1 MAVNVQTIPDYCQLG
16 NRLFV
21 VDGVNHNLVMDGLHS
36 GPRPTGVRAQTAAIS
51 PTLAAG
57 EALEPNSAYVH
68 GIRRVLVSGDLEMPS
83 SAKTGTVTT
92 GLYVMTCGAAGADGD
107 SLADWQAISDAEFGI
122 RVDGEDFTVR
132 EVDFTAAHA
141 DGLAETMDEVVR
153 RIEAA
158 VQAEVGTPVQ
168 AAWDTDHFEFSSD
181 RGRVEHLFAVSGAGT
196 DVSGSAYM
204 NGLTGT
210 ATETYDLQC
219 EVTLEDYEEAPDS
232 AAGDWWTV
240 KYQVLRSF
248 ANSADAL
255 YLVAELTQAEFE
267 ALSSGVYTDAT
278 ADADLDTS
286 VSLDITAVRNVRFP
300 PVRCIRSLSGC
311 LVGAGSFSY
320 TAGTVTGEADSDQL
334 TVNSPGEVSM
344 ADYGAYVWID
354 EEPVVYQV
362 SAVDVDAGVL
372 TLSDTLANAASE
384 AAWAKWHDFE
394 TVYVSPPLPGN
405 IEGWTAGTEIVGN
418 SGDGQRIRALAAKN
432 GTGYVFRDNRVE
444 LLQRVSGAWTLR
456 AHPSTPP
463 GCVGHATVSDQ
474 WGDAVYYYAGDRGVW
489 RITPSAAQDIS
500 ARISTVFRDRVD
512 HSMDEFCHAVYNPQR
527 QWYMLWVFDTDW
539 ADLGFRCPQ
548 MCLVYDVPREQWYRF
563 ELAAES
569 SGVLLTSDYRPVVS
583 LGLGEN
589 MYTLDA
595 DSADGAD
602 VAAYVTAAGDNWV
615 EADSDVSSVLE
626 GQPVHVRDANGTIQR
641 RIVSGVVNSRVY
653 IHGTWTSTPSVE
665 DSVRVGAV
673 RWEWNSRTLASDGQS
688 AGGVREMQ
696 ALSTVAVLH
705 DVETADTPVTI
716 TVQALGKQSDRS
728 LSVSRDWSDEDDLDE
743 IRGADAGLR
752 ARRSRVTIAGDRGP
766 ATIHELQT
774 DWQAVAK
781 GRGR

>member
-16 NRLFV
+16 NRLHI

-36 GPRPTGVRAQTAAIS
+36 GERPMGARAQTGAIS
-51 PTLAAG
+51 PALSAG
-57 EALEPNSAYVH
+57 EALEPNSAYVY
-68 GIRRVLVSGDLEMPS
+68 GVRRVIVSGDLEIPS

-107 SLADWQAISDAEFGI
+107 SLADWQAIADAEFGI

-132 EVDFTAAHA
+132 EVDFTAAHS

-181 RGRVEHLFAVSGAGT
+181 RGRVEHLFSVSGTGT

-204 NGLTGT
+204 NGQSGT
-210 ATETYDLQC
+210 ASETYDLQC
-219 EVTLEDYEEAPDS
+219 EVTLEDYEEAPDES
-232 AAGDWWTV
+232 AGDWWTV
-240 KYQVLRSF
+240 KYQVLRGL
-248 ANSADAL
+248 ANSADTL
-255 YLVAELTQAEFE
+255 YLVAELTQAEFD
-267 ALSSGVYTDAT
+267 ALSSGVYTDST
-278 ADADLDTS
+278 ADDDLDAS
-286 VSLDITAVRNVRFP
+286 VSLDLSAVRNVRFP

-320 TAGTVTGEADSDQL
+320 TAGTVTGAADSDQL
-334 TVNSPGEVSM
+334 TVNSPGAVSM
-344 ADYGAYVWID
+344 ADFGAYVWID

-362 SAVDVDAGVL
+362 SAVDEDAGVL
-372 TLSDTLANAASE
+372 TLSENLSADADE

-405 IEGWTAGTEIVGN
+405 IEGWIAGTEIVGN
-418 SGDGQRIRALAAKN
+418 SGDGRRIRALAAKN
-432 GTGYVFRDNRVE
+432 GTGYVFSDNRVE
-444 LLQRVSGAWTLR
+444 LLQRVSGQWTLR

-463 GCVGHATVSDQ
+463 GCVGHATVADQ

-489 RITPSAAQDIS
+489 RITPSAAQNIS
-500 ARISTVFRDRVD
+500 AKIATVFRDRVD
-512 HSMDEFCHAVYNPQR
+512 HSQDEFCHAVYNPQR
-527 QWYMLWVFDTDW
+527 QWYMLWVFETDW
-539 ADLGFRCPQ
+539 EDIGFRCPQ
-548 MCLVYDVPREQWYRF
+548 LCLVYDAPREQWYRF

-583 LGLGEN
+583 IGLGEAVF
-589 MYTLDA
+589 TLDS
-595 DSADGAD
+595 DSVDGAD
-602 VAAYVTAAGDNWV
+602 LATYVSAAGENW
-615 EADSDVSSVLE
+615 LE
-626 GQPVHVRDANGTIQR
+626 VDGDISGVQVGQPVHVRDADGALQR
-641 RIVSGVVNSRVY
+641 RIVSAATDSRVY
-653 IHGTWTSTPSVE
+653 IYGTWDTVPAAE
-665 DSVRVGAV
+665 DSARFGAV

-705 DVETADTPVTI
+705 DVESADTPATI

-752 ARRSRVTIAGDRGP
+752 ARRSQVTIAGERGP

-781 GRGR
+781 GRGK